1 MVGMSSDH
9 ATSPDPSGSTPKP
22 AAVPAEPPAPKTPK
36 PTSKKSD
43 TEAPPAGTPK
53 SAVKFTRTAAL
64 WSALILGFLILIL
77 LLVFILQNGDDV
89 TLRLFG
95 WQLTIQKG
103 VAILLSAVAGGLL
116 TFAVASIRILQLRL
130 AARKNLKAG
139 L

>member
-1 MVGMSSDH
+1 MSSDH
-9 ATSPDPSGSTPKP
+9 ATSPDPSESTSKP
-22 AAVPAEPPAPKTPK
+22 AAVPAEPPAPKSPKSPK
-36 PTSKKSD
+36 PDSAPAKK
-43 TEAPPAGTPK
+43 PKTPE

-64 WSALILGFLILIL
+64 WSALVLGFLILIL

-95 WQLTIQKG
+95 WQLTMQKG